1 MGAMASETGYERA
14 GGAGAE
20 ASPGAGAGAGAAPGN
35 NPRKNPRKRP
45 GKFVRVVSWLALP
58 VPWVYAVVVAM
69 PSRPYLLDV
78 VCHFGPQVGAALLA
92 IAALFAVARC
102 RRFALSAAL
111 AGVVTIGLAAREW
124 TTPGGAARAGE
135 RVLRVAHYNSKGDES
150 GAFVAW
156 LREQDADLVC
166 LVESSP
172 SLLAANPWIEQ
183 RYPFRVEPQPGLMW
197 QMLLLSKEP
206 FEAARLVQ
214 GEAERVNWQSFL
226 ARRSVV
232 VRPEGRAPFL
242 FGGTHPASPRTK
254 ETWRS
259 SVRQC
264 EGDGEIVREWL
275 VKRPM
280 PAIISGDFN
289 SSPCGA
295 AHRAFR
301 ASSGLTGWAPLFG
314 GGTWHSKA
322 GRWLAIPIDTVFTGG
337 GARVIS
343 ARVGPRFASDHRP
356 VVWDVAVREGAPGQ
370 TPGQAPGQPPGH
382 PSGQTPGTTPGTA
395 PGTTPGR

>member
-1 MGAMASETGYERA
+1 MGAMASETGDERA
-14 GGAGAE
+14 EGAGAV
-20 ASPGAGAGAGAAPGN
+20 ASPGVGPAPRRRPRRWAGTI
-35 NPRKNPRKRP
+35 
-45 GKFVRVVSWLALP
+45 VRVAWLLALP
-58 VPWVYAVVVAM
+58 LPWVYAVVVAM

-78 VCHFGPQVGAALLA
+78 VCHFGPQVGAALVV

-124 TTPGGAARAGE
+124 TTPGGAARTGE
-135 RVLRVAHYNSKGDES
+135 RVVRVAHYNTKGDES
-150 GAFVAW
+150 AAFVAW

-166 LVESSP
+166 LVEASP
-172 SLLAANPWIEQ
+172 TLLAANPWIER

-197 QMLLLSKEP
+197 QMILLSKSP
-206 FEAARLVQ
+206 IEAARLAL
-214 GEAERVNWQSFL
+214 GEAERANWVSFL
-226 ARRSVV
+226 ARRSVI
-232 VRPEGRAPFL
+232 VRQQGQPPFL

-264 EGDGEIVREWL
+264 EGDGKIVREWL
-275 VKRPM
+275 DKHPM

-289 SSPCGA
+289 SSPSGA

-314 GGTWHSKA
+314 GGTWHAKA
-322 GRWLAIPIDTVFTGG
+322 GRWLAIPIDTVFTGV

-356 VVWDVAVREGAPGQ
+356 VVWEVAVGDAEPAR
-370 TPGQAPGQPPGH
+370 TPGGTPRP
-382 PSGQTPGTTPGTA
+382 TPGS
-395 PGTTPGR
+395 TPGR